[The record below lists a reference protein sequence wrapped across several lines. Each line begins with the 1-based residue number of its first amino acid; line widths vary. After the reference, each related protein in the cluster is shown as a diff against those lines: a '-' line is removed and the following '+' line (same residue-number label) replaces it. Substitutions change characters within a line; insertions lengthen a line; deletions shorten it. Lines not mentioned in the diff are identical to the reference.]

1 MFWWVKTYRF
11 LETAEGANLD
21 RFKVNN
27 SFEISIRMF
36 NINMLGE
43 CDKFEFQVSEHI
55 LDLCVNSLNSY
66 GINERPLFSF
76 DAREIIPLYWI
87 SLWMKSSTSQF
98 SIHVSATRRWMNLN
112 PIWDFKN
119 LKWNKKRTVSTLLES
134 TGPKCWCLQ
143 ETRYGRWVFCGSV

>member
-1 MFWWVKTYRF
+1 MYYDVLMSENLSVFRNSRR
-11 LETAEGANLD
+11 GQPGNLD

-66 GINERPLFSF
+66 
-76 DAREIIPLYWI
+76 
-87 SLWMKSSTSQF
+87 K
-98 SIHVSATRRWMNLN
+98 
-112 PIWDFKN
+112 WD
-119 LKWNKKRTVSTLLES
+119 
-134 TGPKCWCLQ
+134 Q
-143 ETRYGRWVFCGSV
+143 